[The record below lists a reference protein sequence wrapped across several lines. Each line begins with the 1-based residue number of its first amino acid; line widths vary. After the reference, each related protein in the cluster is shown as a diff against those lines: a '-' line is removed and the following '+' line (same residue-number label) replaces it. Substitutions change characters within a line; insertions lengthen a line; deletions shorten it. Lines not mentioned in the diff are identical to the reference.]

1 MSKAIL
7 MSELKRT
14 LYFLLAVVAVVACVV
29 IPYIA
34 WQGTWFG
41 RPLTDAQ
48 LTEYLQDQE
57 SSRRIQHALTQ
68 ISERIDRGDP
78 SATQWHDE
86 VIRLAEHPVVQVRVT
101 LAWVM
106 GQDSTNESFHEA
118 LLGMLQDDELLVRR
132 NAALALVRFADTSGL
147 REMRA
152 MLLPHPVGAPVDGA
166 VDYLVSEGEDV
177 HLGNPLVRL
186 SSQGD
191 VHEVRSPLSSS
202 VQSLLIS
209 QGATVTAGTELLTLS
224 PDASH
229 VWESLRAITLVG
241 GAGELE
247 LVRSIA
253 EESSFA
259 PEVHSQ
265 AILTLEAIE
274 KRLESQTTDQ

>member
-1 MSKAIL
+1 M
-7 MSELKRT
+7 KRT
-14 LYFLLAVVAVVACVV
+14 LYFLLALVLVLACVV

-41 RPLTDAQ
+41 RPLSDAQ

-57 SSRRIQHALTQ
+57 NSRRIQHALTQ
-68 ISERIDRGDP
+68 ISERMDRDDP
-78 SATQWHDE
+78 SAAQWHGE
-86 VIRLAEHPVVQVRVT
+86 VIRLAQHPVVSIRVT
-101 LAWVM
+101 SAWVM
-106 GQDSTNESFHEA
+106 GQDATNESFHEA

-147 REMRA
+147 KEMRA
-152 MLLPHPVGAPVDGA
+152 MLLPHPVGAPVDGG
-166 VDYLVSEGEDV
+166 VDYLVSEGEEIR
-177 HLGNPLVRL
+177 LGNPLVRL

-209 QGATVTAGTELLTLS
+209 QGASVTAGTKLLILS
-224 PDASH
+224 PDANH
-229 VWESLRAITLVG
+229 VWESLRAIALVG
-241 GAGELE
+241 GVEELE

-253 EESSFA
+253 EDSGFSS
-259 PEVHSQ
+259 EVRSQ

-274 KRLESQTTDQ
+274 KRRDEEADPLTH